1 MDISTL
7 ILYLVFVAAAFA
19 ALQGC
24 RYFID
29 DLREET
35 RVEVSRLRR
44 VRFAE
49 GFSPW
54 LRDIL
59 LAAPIRRFDNLVQTS
74 GVNARTEFILLGMI
88 LGTAIIMS
96 IANQFLTP
104 FYPLLGLVLGV
115 GLGIALPYAVILRLR
130 SKRMA
135 KLTLQLPETLG
146 MIVRSLRAGHP
157 IGTCIALVA
166 KEMPEPI
173 GPEFKRVA
181 DAMLF
186 NLALRDAL
194 TRLAD
199 RLYTVHE
206 LQYIVT
212 AIRIQAISGGNLAE
226 ILESLSD
233 LMREQQKLKMKIKTF
248 SAEGRLSANV
258 LAVLPFAMFV
268 LINVINPSIYREA
281 FGVNPIAI
289 NIALG
294 VAVLLVVI
302 GKLIARRVVKIRV

>member
-7 ILYLVFVAAAFA
+7 ILYLVFVGVAFA
-19 ALQGC
+19 AMQGC
-24 RYFID
+24 HYFVN

-35 RVEVSRLRR
+35 RIEVSRLRR

-74 GVNARTEFILLGMI
+74 GLKARTEYLLLGMI
-88 LGTAIIMS
+88 VGTAIITT
-96 IANQFLTP
+96 IANQFLNP
-104 FYPLLGLVLGV
+104 FLGLVV
-115 GLGIALPYAVILRLR
+115 GLGLSVVLPYAVIVRLR

-135 KLTLQLPETLG
+135 RLTLQLPEVLG

-157 IGTCIALVA
+157 IAACIGMVA
-166 KEMPEPI
+166 KEMPEPV

-186 NLALRDAL
+186 NLALREAL
-194 TRLAD
+194 SRLAE
-199 RLYTVHE
+199 RLYTVPE

-233 LMREQQKLKMKIKTF
+233 LMREQQKLKMKIKAF
-248 SAEGRLSANV
+248 SAEGRMSANV
-258 LAVLPFAMFV
+258 LAVLPFGMFV
-268 LINVINPSIYREA
+268 AINVINPNIYREA
-281 FGVNPIAI
+281 FSVNPTAI
-289 NIALG
+289 NITLG
-294 VAVLLVVI
+294 VSVLLVVV
-302 GKLIARRVVKIRV
+302 GKLIARRIVKIRV

>member
-7 ILYLVFVAAAFA
+7 LLYLVFVAMAFA
-19 ALQGC
+19 ALQGF

-35 RVEVSRLRR
+35 RIEVSRLRR

-59 LAAPIRRFDNLVQTS
+59 LSAPIRRFDNLVQTS
-74 GVNARTEFILLGMI
+74 GLKARTEYILLGMI

-96 IANQFLTP
+96 VATQFLP
-104 FYPLLGLVLGV
+104 AFFSFALGCGV
-115 GLGIALPYAVILRLR
+115 GIALPYAVILRLR
-130 SKRMA
+130 SRRMA

-157 IGTCIALVA
+157 IAACIGMVA
-166 KEMPEPI
+166 KEMPEPV

-186 NLALRDAL
+186 NLALREAL
-194 TRLAD
+194 SRLAE
-199 RLYTVHE
+199 RLYTVPE

-212 AIRIQAISGGNLAE
+212 AIRIQAVSGGNLAE
-226 ILESLSD
+226 ILESLAE
-233 LMREQQKLKMKIKTF
+233 LMREQQKLKLKIKAF
-248 SAEGRLSANV
+248 SAEGRMSANV
-258 LAVLPFAMFV
+258 LALLPFLMFV
-268 LINVINPSIYREA
+268 AINVINPNLYRDA
-281 FGVNPIAI
+281 FNVSPSAV

-294 VAVLLVVI
+294 VALLLVVV
-302 GKLIARRVVKIRV
+302 GKIIARRIVKIRV

>member
-7 ILYLVFVAAAFA
+7 ILYLVFVGVAFA
-19 ALQGC
+19 AMQGC
-24 RYFID
+24 HYFVN

-35 RVEVSRLRR
+35 RIEVSRLRR

-59 LAAPIRRFDNLVQTS
+59 LTAPIRRFDNLVQTS
-74 GVNARTEFILLGMI
+74 GVNARTEYILLGMI
-88 LGTAIIMS
+88 LGTALITT
-96 IANQFLTP
+96 IANQFLN
-104 FYPLLGLVLGV
+104 PLWGLVLGS
-115 GLGIALPYAVILRLR
+115 GLSIALPYVVILRLR

-135 KLTLQLPETLG
+135 TLTLQLPEVLG

-157 IGTCIALVA
+157 IGACIAMVA
-166 KEMPEPI
+166 KEMPEPV

-186 NLALRDAL
+186 NLALREAL
-194 TRLAD
+194 SRLAE
-199 RLYTVHE
+199 RLHTVPE

-212 AIRIQAISGGNLAE
+212 AIRIQAVSGGNLAE
-226 ILESLSD
+226 ILESLAD
-233 LMREQQKLKMKIKTF
+233 LMREQQKLKMKIKAF
-248 SAEGRLSANV
+248 SAEGRMSANV

-268 LINVINPSIYREA
+268 AINVVNPNIYREA
-281 FGVNPIAI
+281 FSLNPTAI
-289 NIALG
+289 NIALS
-294 VAVLLVVI
+294 VAVFLVVV
-302 GKLIARRVVKIRV
+302 GKLIARRIVRIRV

>member
-7 ILYLVFVAAAFA
+7 LLYLLFVAVAFA

-29 DLREET
+29 DLRAET
-35 RVEVSRLRR
+35 RIEVSRLRR

-59 LAAPIRRFDNLVQTS
+59 LTAPIRRFDNLVQTS
-74 GVNARTEFILLGMI
+74 GLKARTEYILLGMI

-96 IANQFLTP
+96 IASHFQTP
-104 FYPLLGLVLGV
+104 LFGFGLGCGV
-115 GLGIALPYAVILRLR
+115 GIALPYAVILRLR

-157 IGTCIALVA
+157 IAACIGMVA
-166 KEMPEPI
+166 KEMPEPV

-186 NLALRDAL
+186 NLALREAL
-194 TRLAD
+194 SRLAE
-199 RLYTVHE
+199 RLYTVPE

-212 AIRIQAISGGNLAE
+212 AIRIQAVSGGNLAE
-226 ILESLSD
+226 ILESLAD
-233 LMREQQKLKMKIKTF
+233 LMREQQKLKMKIKAF
-248 SAEGRLSANV
+248 SAEGRMSANV
-258 LAVLPFAMFV
+258 LALLPFLMFV
-268 LINVINPSIYREA
+268 AINVINPKLYREA
-281 FGVNPIAI
+281 FSVNPAGI

-294 VAVLLVVI
+294 VAVLLVVV
-302 GKLIARRVVKIRV
+302 GKLIARRIVKIRV

>member
-7 ILYLVFVAAAFA
+7 ILYLVFVGVAFA

-24 RYFID
+24 HYFIS

-35 RVEVSRLRR
+35 RIEVSRLRR
-44 VRFAE
+44 VRFAD

-74 GVNARTEFILLGMI
+74 GVKARTEYILLGMI
-88 LGTAIIMS
+88 VGTAIITS
-96 IANQFLTP
+96 VANQFLNP
-104 FYPLLGLVLGV
+104 FLSLLLGC
-115 GLGIALPYAVILRLR
+115 GLGIGLPFMAILRFR

-135 KLTLQLPETLG
+135 ALTLQLPEVLG

-157 IGTCIALVA
+157 IGSCIGMVA
-166 KEMPEPI
+166 KEMPEPV

-186 NLALRDAL
+186 NLALREAL
-194 TRLAD
+194 SRLAD
-199 RLYTVHE
+199 RLYTVPE

-233 LMREQQKLKMKIKTF
+233 LMREQQKLKMKIKAF

-258 LAVLPFAMFV
+258 LALLPFAMFV
-268 LINVINPSIYREA
+268 AINVINPNIYREA
-281 FGVNPIAI
+281 FSLNPTAI

-294 VAVLLVVI
+294 VAVLLVVV
-302 GKLIARRVVKIRV
+302 GKLIARRIIKIRV

>member
-7 ILYLVFVAAAFA
+7 VLYLVFVAVAFA

-44 VRFAE
+44 VGFAE

-54 LRDIL
+54 LREIL
-59 LAAPIRRFDNLVQTS
+59 LTAPIRRFDNLVQTS
-74 GVNARTEFILLGMI
+74 GLKARTEYILLGMI
-88 LGTAIIMS
+88 MSTAIIMS
-96 IANQFLTP
+96 IANQFLPAFFGFLLACGLCVLLP
-104 FYPLLGLVLGV
+104 F
-115 GLGIALPYAVILRLR
+115 AVILRLR

-157 IGTCIALVA
+157 IAACIGMVA

-186 NLALRDAL
+186 NLALRQAL
-194 TRLAD
+194 SRLAE
-199 RLYTVHE
+199 RLYTVPE

-212 AIRIQAISGGNLAE
+212 AIRIQAVSGGNLAE

-233 LMREQQKLKMKIKTF
+233 LMREQQKLKMKIKAF
-248 SAEGRLSANV
+248 SAEGRMSANV
-258 LAVLPFAMFV
+258 LALLPFLMFV
-268 LINVINPSIYREA
+268 AINAINPKLYREA
-281 FGVNPIAI
+281 FSANPTAVNV
-289 NIALG
+289 ALG
-294 VAVLLVVI
+294 VAVCLVVV
-302 GKLIARRVVKIRV
+302 GKLIARRIVKIRV

>member
-7 ILYLVFVAAAFA
+7 ILYLVFVGVAFA
-19 ALQGC
+19 AMQGC
-24 RYFID
+24 HYFVN

-35 RVEVSRLRR
+35 RIEVSRLRR

-74 GVNARTEFILLGMI
+74 GLKARTEYLLLGMI
-88 LGTAIIMS
+88 VGTAIITT
-96 IANQFLTP
+96 IANQFLNP
-104 FYPLLGLVLGV
+104 FLGLVV
-115 GLGIALPYAVILRLR
+115 GLGLSVVLPYAVIVRLR

-135 KLTLQLPETLG
+135 RLTLQLPEVLG

-157 IGTCIALVA
+157 IAACIGMVA
-166 KEMPEPI
+166 KEMPEPV

-186 NLALRDAL
+186 NLALREAL
-194 TRLAD
+194 SRLAE
-199 RLYTVHE
+199 RLYTVPE

-248 SAEGRLSANV
+248 SAEGRMSANV
-258 LAVLPFAMFV
+258 LALMPFAMFV
-268 LINVINPSIYREA
+268 IINFINPSLYREA
-281 FGVNPIAI
+281 FSANPTAVTS
-289 NIALG
+289 ALL
-294 VAVLLVVI
+294 VAVGLVVV
-302 GKLIARRVVKIRV
+302 GKIIAGRIVKIRV

>member
-7 ILYLVFVAAAFA
+7 LLYLVFVAMAFA

-29 DLREET
+29 DLRAET
-35 RVEVSRLRR
+35 RIEVSRLRR
-44 VRFAE
+44 VRFAD

-59 LAAPIRRFDNLVQTS
+59 LTAPIRRFDNLVQTS
-74 GVNARTEFILLGMI
+74 GLKARTEYILLGMI

-96 IANQFLTP
+96 IASHFLTP
-104 FYPLLGLVLGV
+104 LFGFGLGCGV
-115 GLGIALPYAVILRLR
+115 GIALPYAVILRLR

-157 IGTCIALVA
+157 IAACIGMVA
-166 KEMPEPI
+166 KEMPEPV

-186 NLALRDAL
+186 NLALREAL
-194 TRLAD
+194 SRLAE
-199 RLYTVHE
+199 RLYTVPE

-212 AIRIQAISGGNLAE
+212 AIRIQAVSGGNLAE
-226 ILESLSD
+226 ILESLAD
-233 LMREQQKLKMKIKTF
+233 LMREQQKLKMKIKAF
-248 SAEGRLSANV
+248 SAEGRMSANV
-258 LAVLPFAMFV
+258 LALLPFLMFV
-268 LINVINPSIYREA
+268 AINVINPKLYREA
-281 FGVNPIAI
+281 FSVNPTAV

-294 VAVLLVVI
+294 VAVLLVMV

>member
-1 MDISTL
+1 MDLSTL
-7 ILYLVFVAAAFA
+7 ILYLVFVGVAFA

-35 RVEVSRLRR
+35 RIEVSQLRR
-44 VRFAE
+44 VRFAD

-74 GVNARTEFILLGMI
+74 GLKARTEYILLGMV
-88 LGTAIIMS
+88 LGTAIIAS
-96 IANQFLTP
+96 IATQFLNP
-104 FYPLLGLVLGV
+104 FLGLVLGC
-115 GLGIALPYAVILRLR
+115 GLSIVFPFVVILRLR
-130 SKRMA
+130 NKRMA
-135 KLTLQLPETLG
+135 KLMLQLPEVLG

-157 IGTCIALVA
+157 IGACISMVA
-166 KEMPEPI
+166 KEMPEPV

-194 TRLAD
+194 NRLAQ
-199 RLYTVHE
+199 RLYTVPE
-206 LQYIVT
+206 LRYIVT
-212 AIRIQAISGGNLAE
+212 AIRIQSLSGGNLAE

-233 LMREQQKLKMKIKTF
+233 LMREQQKLKMKIKAF
-248 SAEGRLSANV
+248 SAEGRISANV
-258 LAVLPFAMFV
+258 LALMPFAMFV
-268 LINVINPSIYREA
+268 IINVINPALYREA
-281 FGVNPIAI
+281 FSVNP
-289 NIALG
+289 NGVTGALL
-294 VAVLLVVI
+294 VAVGLVVA
-302 GKLIARRVVKIRV
+302 GKMIARRIVKIRV